1 MGKEGGADAVVG
13 RYVCGVICEPH
24 TWLVGGLARFSSAGV
39 GHALVHRL
47 SVGARAREGNIGNV
61 IDRCDKTPVAN
72 FQSTAMPQL
81 CACGLRLSMQRLV
94 YVRETLFFSVA
105 VWMLTRQ

>member
-1 MGKEGGADAVVG
+1 MVG

-47 SVGARAREGNIGNV
+47 SVGARAREGNIGNMIL
-61 IDRCDKTPVAN
+61 IDVTRHQWPIFN
-72 FQSTAMPQL
+72 LLL
-81 CACGLRLSMQRLV
+81 CRSFALVGYACPRNPQRLV
-94 YVRETLFFSVA
+94 YLKLFFS
-105 VWMLTRQ
+105 L